1 MSITHC
7 NAENEVDSSRAMS
20 GSATLTMVTS
30 SSSMKV
36 PTQMDTSGNHFF
48 MTTPPGFD
56 RSDQDHD
63 SPPVSSRDSHS
74 GQVMHNRRIQH
85 RSCEDVLSWTGWIDR
100 SSRHCNWKA
109 ARRSVASRRSS
120 GSPSRPSPAVTA
132 ACTPRGGCPESRGT
146 SVAVR

>member
-48 MTTPPGFD
+48 MTTP
-56 RSDQDHD
+56 R
-63 SPPVSSRDSHS
+63 VSTDPTRTTI
-74 GQVMHNRRIQH
+74 RPR
-85 RSCEDVLSWTGWIDR
+85 C
-100 SSRHCNWKA
+100 RH
-109 ARRSVASRRSS
+109 
-120 GSPSRPSPAVTA
+120 GTVTA
-132 ACTPRGGCPESRGT
+132 
-146 SVAVR
+146 VR